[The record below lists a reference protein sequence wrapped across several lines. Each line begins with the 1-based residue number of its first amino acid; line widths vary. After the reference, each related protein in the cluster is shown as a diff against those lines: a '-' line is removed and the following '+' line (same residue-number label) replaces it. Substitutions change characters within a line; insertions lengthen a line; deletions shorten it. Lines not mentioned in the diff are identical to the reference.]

1 MLQIAPSQID
11 AFAQAG
17 VRGLAP
23 RIDAWLQGAAPGW
36 TALAPAVR
44 ETELARML
52 DLAQACGM
60 YSERDYA
67 VFAWVC
73 AMLGPGWASQLSK
86 PELRQVLQSPE
97 WTPEAKLMRLDETFK
112 LDRRSR

>member
-1 MLQIAPSQID
+1 MLQIAQSQID

-17 VRGLAP
+17 VQGLAP
-23 RIDAWLQGAAPGW
+23 RIDAWLLDAAPAW
-36 TALAPAVR
+36 AALDPAVR
-44 ETELARML
+44 EAELAKML
-52 DLAQACGM
+52 DLGQTYGM
-60 YSERDYA
+60 HSERDYA

-73 AMLGPGWASQLSK
+73 AILGPGWADQLSK

-112 LDRRSR
+112 LDRRTR